1 MFMFNKSRWVLGIA
15 VAASLTAQEARLDS
29 RSSVKINLP
38 DDSPVSIIS
47 TNLGE
52 SRATAR
58 GGAMVLDLHMELLL
72 RNTST
77 QKIRGITL
85 LVVAQEFALG
95 GRGSVAKPCLDIRPG
110 QTFSVPIELRLLRPL
125 QASGGP
131 LVQVSLDGVL
141 FDGFGF
147 YGPNGLNSR
156 RSMTVW
162 ETEALRERQH
172 FKAILKAYG
181 PDGLQREMLDSLA
194 RQAERPRIDVQVA
207 RNGRS
212 TTSAAGPDRLA
223 KFAFLKFPDA
233 PVEPMDGWAE
243 ISGSEA
249 RAPHFEVLNRSGK
262 AVRYVEIGWLVRDR
276 KGEEFSAAS
285 VPATDSDLFLPPGRT
300 GRVLQDTTLKFSRN
314 GGEPVNIQGMTGFIS
329 QVEYSD
335 GHVWIP
341 DRTSLENARLM
352 RVLAPTPEEQRLS
365 DLYRK
370 KGLGPLIEELKKF

>member
-1 MFMFNKSRWVLGIA
+1 MFTFNKASWLLLPV
-15 VAASLTAQEARLDS
+15 VAASLLAQEMRLDS

-38 DDSPVSIIS
+38 DDSPVSIVS

-58 GGAMVLDLHMELLL
+58 GGAMILDLHMELSL
-72 RNTST
+72 RNATS
-77 QKIRGITL
+77 QKIHGITL
-85 LVVAQEFALG
+85 LVVSQEFALG

-131 LVQVSLDGVL
+131 LVQVTLDGVL

-147 YGPNGLNSR
+147 YGPNRLNSR
-156 RSMTVW
+156 RSLTVW
-162 ETEALRERQH
+162 ETEAQRDRQH
-172 FKAILKAYG
+172 YKAILKASG
-181 PDGLQREMLDSLA
+181 PGGLQREMLESLT

-207 RNGRS
+207 RSGRA
-212 TTSAAGPDRLA
+212 TTSAAGPERVA

-249 RAPHFEVLNRSGK
+249 RAPRFEVLNRSGK

-285 VPATDSDLFLPPGRT
+285 VPAAESDLFLPPGRT

-314 GGEPVNIQGMTGFIS
+314 GGEPVNIEGMTGFVS

-335 GHVWIP
+335 GGVWIP
-341 DRTSLENARLM
+341 NRTSLENPRLM
-352 RVLAPTPEEQRLS
+352 RALPPTPEEQRLS

-370 KGLGPLIEELKKF
+370 KGLGALIEELKKF